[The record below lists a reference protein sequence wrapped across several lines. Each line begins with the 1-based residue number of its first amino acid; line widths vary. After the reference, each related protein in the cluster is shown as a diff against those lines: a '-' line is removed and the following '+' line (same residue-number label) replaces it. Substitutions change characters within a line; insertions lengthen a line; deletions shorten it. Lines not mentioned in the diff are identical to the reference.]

1 MAVDLKEYL
10 KSVYELESVLE
21 TSMLLE
27 REYSN
32 TLVTLGRP
40 MKLVEPCKPEKGK
53 EDTSGTKEDLKRCTL
68 RFLLFLAV
76 AIIIAVVY
84 YIVLLN
90 DEAFNRWLYRTDDT
104 ALGSLVLFL
113 SAILLIGLVIFDILG
128 LLQSVIAIIG
138 AVPAHLFN
146 KAKAG
151 IKGNVKYKQSIT
163 MFNEQMEQ
171 YRLAKS
177 KEEERLYG
185 ERAIAASLRKK
196 CDELTTAN
204 EQLRNSL
211 AKLYDMDILHYSFR
225 NKKAVERLYYYID
238 TRICYQLEGDKG
250 AYLRY
255 QDDLRTEAIVGA
267 IDNFRRSVEQ
277 RLDMII
283 RNQRA
288 ALAELR
294 SVNITIQS
302 MKEALDETNN
312 RLYQVDQKLSSLE
325 HQQIT
330 ANDYLSHVSS
340 TLDSVVNA
348 QEIERMNTYAIAMN
362 QYHSLVQHNA
372 EDMYLV
378 RPYH

>member
-21 TSMLLE
+21 ASMMLE

-40 MKLVEPCKPEKGK
+40 MKLVEPCEPEKGK
-53 EDTSGTKEDLKRCTL
+53 VDTSRTKENLKEGLTM
-68 RFLLFLAV
+68 LLLA
-76 AIIIAVVY
+76 
-84 YIVLLN
+84 
-90 DEAFNRWLYRTDDT
+90 
-104 ALGSLVLFL
+104 ALGAAVLA
-113 SAILLIGLVIFDILG
+113 AIGFGVAEADARNGFIGNLYDSFWGG
-128 LLQSVIAIIG
+128 LLGSISILVFIGACLLDLFFLGASVIRILFVD
-138 AVPAHLFN
+138 VPARLFD

-151 IKGNVKYKQSIT
+151 IQRNKNYKRSIVT
-163 MFNEQMEQ
+163 FNEQMEQ

-177 KEEERLYG
+177 KEEERLYN
-185 ERAIAASLRKK
+185 ERAIAASLRIKR
-196 CDELTTAN
+196 DELTTAN
-204 EQLRNSL
+204 EQLRSSL
-211 AKLYDMDILHYSFR
+211 AKLYNMDILHYSFR

-238 TRICYQLEGDKG
+238 TTICYQLEGDKG

-255 QDDLRTEAIVGA
+255 QDDLRTEAIIGA

-288 ALAELR
+288 TLAELR
-294 SVNITIQS
+294 SANIAIQS

-312 RLYQVDQKLSSLE
+312 RLYQVNQKLTSLE
-325 HQQIT
+325 QQQIT
-330 ANDYLSHVSS
+330 ANDYLGHISS
-340 TLDSVVNA
+340 TLDSVVDA
-348 QEIERMNTYAIAMN
+348 QEIERLNTYAIAMN

-378 RPYH
+378 RPYQ

>member
-10 KSVYELESVLE
+10 KSAYELEAVLE
-21 TSMLLE
+21 ASMLLE

-40 MKLVEPCKPEKGK
+40 MKLVEPCEPEKADASQVKNG
-53 EDTSGTKEDLKRCTL
+53 LIM
-68 RFLLFLAV
+68 LLLSLIFLAV
-76 AIIIAVVY
+76 GLSIMFIIGLALSVWKIATAIP
-84 YIVLLN
+84 N
-90 DEAFNRWLYRTDDT
+90 SFSQKSLYRN
-104 ALGSLVLFL
+104 ALSKYGDEVALY
-113 SAILLIGLVIFDILG
+113 
-128 LLQSVIAIIG
+128 QIA
-138 AVPAHLFN
+138 
-146 KAKAG
+146 K
-151 IKGNVKYKQSIT
+151 
-163 MFNEQMEQ
+163 E
-171 YRLAKS
+171 
-177 KEEERLYG
+177 KEEHRLDG
-185 ERAIAASLRKK
+185 ERAIAASLRTKR
-196 CDELTTAN
+196 DELTTAN

-238 TRICYQLEGDKG
+238 TRICDQLEGDKG

-255 QDDLRTEAIVGA
+255 QDDLRTEAIIGA

-277 RLDMII
+277 RLDTII

-294 SVNITIQS
+294 AANIAIQS
-302 MKEALDETNN
+302 MKEALEETNN

-325 HQQIT
+325 RQQIT

-348 QEIERMNTYAIAMN
+348 QEIDRMNTYAIAMN